1 MIAQTSQDVSF
12 LNLNVLL
19 IGVVGLLVFAYL
31 VMIIRRRWRSKFLHD
46 KGKKD
51 QSSP

>member
-1 MIAQTSQDVSF
+1 MIVQTPEDVSF

-31 VMIIRRRWRSKFLHD
+31 VMIIRRRWRSKFLHER
-46 KGKKD
+46 KKD
-51 QSSP
+51 ENSTA